1 MQKERK
7 EGGACS
13 STGGAGL
20 TSLYLLCC
28 RLGKLLIFFIIRYYK
43 MIPLRRKGAWKAERE
58 KIFMM
63 ETFRSSHTDT
73 GNYVPH
79 IYPLKIVL

>member
-13 STGGAGL
+13 STGEAGL

-28 RLGKLLIFFIIRYYK
+28 RLGKLLIFFIIR
-43 MIPLRRKGAWKAERE
+43 
-58 KIFMM
+58 
-63 ETFRSSHTDT
+63 
-73 GNYVPH
+73 
-79 IYPLKIVL
+79 